1 MVVSILICCR
11 TRTPRNLS
19 YKTLYF
25 YLLSIATSG
34 QGPGWHPPVKAKAPN
49 VIEAQPCF
57 EVQGCGE
64 RFVPG
69 DSRFKC
75 PATPSHD
82 VQMLGETLSKNL
94 PGYAAT
100 MRLRIARIPRQVC
113 PSTLPSIQHI

>member
-1 MVVSILICCR
+1 MVVSILFSCR

-19 YKTLYF
+19 YKTWYI
-25 YLLSIATSG
+25 YLLSIATSVS
-34 QGPGWHPPVKAKAPN
+34 PVVPA
-49 VIEAQPCF
+49 AQPCF

>member
-1 MVVSILICCR
+1 MVVSILFSCR
-11 TRTPRNLS
+11 SRSPRNLS
-19 YKTLYF
+19 HKTWYI

-34 QGPGWHPPVKAKAPN
+34 PRWHPPVKAKAPM
-49 VIEAQPCF
+49 IILAQPCF

-113 PSTLPSIQHI
+113 PS